1 MHRPGGGELMVD
13 TPTSRNR
20 LRKQE
25 LGTNTNTWGDDN
37 LNEVI
42 DAIDQALD
50 GVESIALTGD
60 KTLTTSNYS
69 TADESLNRVL
79 KLTGSLA
86 SAATLTVPSVEHWY
100 LVINSAGAQ
109 VTVKTA
115 AGSGVALADGATALV
130 YCDGADVF
138 NGAPTLIG
146 GGATVDGALTVGG
159 KISGVTAATAG
170 SDAVN
175 KTQMDA
181 TIAAQLT
188 SGDGSV
194 ANSATDT
201 TRRFLS
207 SAIEFYGALSGA
219 TQDAA
224 ADEWLG
230 VKLLAA
236 RHDVSA
242 TLNVGSINTIKTA
255 GLTLTLPS
263 DGAGIDGADLVDG
276 DVVVVIDQSGGV
288 DASAVTLNGG
298 GNDIK
303 LHDQTAAATL
313 SLDTNYAM
321 VVMTWDNTNSRWDA
335 VVYGG

>member
-1 MHRPGGGELMVD
+1 MVD

-25 LGTNTNTWGDDN
+25 LGTNTNTWGDDK

-42 DAIDQALD
+42 DAVDQALD
-50 GVESIALTGD
+50 GVESITLTGD
-60 KTLTTSNYS
+60 KTLTTTNYS
-69 TADESLNRVL
+69 TSDESLNRVL
-79 KLTGSLA
+79 KLSGTLSA
-86 SAATLTVPSVEHWY
+86 AATLTVPSVEHWY
-100 LVINSAGAQ
+100 LLINAAGAQ

-115 AGSGVALADGATALV
+115 AGSGVALADGKTALL

-138 NGAPTLIG
+138 NGSPTLIG
-146 GGATVDGALTVGG
+146 SDATVEGALTVAG
-159 KISGVTAATAG
+159 KVTGVTAGTSG

-175 KTQMDA
+175 KAQMDS

-207 SAIEFYGALSGA
+207 SAIQFYGALNGT
-219 TQDAA
+219 TQDAS

-230 VKLLAA
+230 VKLIAA
-236 RHDVSA
+236 RHDANA
-242 TLNVGSINTIKTA
+242 TLAIGSLNHIKTP
-255 GLTLTLPS
+255 GITLTLPS
-263 DGAGIDGADLVDG
+263 DGDGIDATDLAEG
-276 DVVVVIDQSGGV
+276 DVVIVIDQTGSV
-288 DASAVTLNGG
+288 ESSAVTLAGD
-298 GNDIK
+298 GNSIK
-303 LHDQTAAATL
+303 LQDQTAAATL
-313 SLDTNYAM
+313 TLDTNYAM
-321 VVMTWDNTNSRWDA
+321 VVLTWDNANSRWDA